1 MWIKKT
7 DIEKSKEE
15 SLERIRE
22 NKIRFKKSIKIGLIL
37 FLFIAITWPLASI
50 TLGIPERFNP
60 NPDSRIVLRVD
71 ELLQYIPGFLRLAA
85 IFGITFFLLSYFG
98 IFKKRTS
105 TLMCDKCH
113 RTKNFEKNIKCE
125 CGGNFINLDNFKWI
139 EDESTPDQ

>member
-7 DIEKSKEE
+7 DIEKSEEE

-22 NKIRFKKSIKIGLIL
+22 NKTRFKKSLNIGLIL
-37 FLFIAITWPLASI
+37 FLFIAIFEPVASLTI
-50 TLGIPERFNP
+50 GSTGGMNP
-60 NPDSRIVLRVD
+60 NPDIRYVLRVD
-71 ELLQYIPGFLRLAA
+71 ELLQYMPGFLRLAA

-98 IFKKRTS
+98 LFKKRTS

-113 RTKNFEKNIKCE
+113 STKNFDKNIKCE

-139 EDESTPDQ
+139 EDESTPDK